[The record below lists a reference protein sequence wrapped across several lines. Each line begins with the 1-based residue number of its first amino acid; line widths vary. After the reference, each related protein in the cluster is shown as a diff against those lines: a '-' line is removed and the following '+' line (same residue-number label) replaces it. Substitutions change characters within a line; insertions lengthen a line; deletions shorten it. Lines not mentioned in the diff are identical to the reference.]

1 MRRRTKAR
9 ETAMQF
15 LYQVDLRGET
25 VWSEVEDFLDHASK
39 DGVLPDADAKEF
51 ARRLILGTKR
61 HREEIDALLKSV
73 ARNWDLRRMAAVDRN
88 ILRMSAY
95 EMLWCKDV
103 PPKVAINEAIELG
116 KRFST
121 ANSGAFVNGILD
133 RIRIDKLGNSDKK
146 LDDRPASI
154 PAPADAAA
162 PAEAGNES
170 AGQ

>member
-25 VWSEVEDFLDHASK
+25 AWSEVEDFLDHASK
-39 DGVLPDADAKEF
+39 DGVLPDADSKEF

-61 HREEIDALLKSV
+61 HKEEIDALLKSV

-133 RIRIDKLGNSDKK
+133 RIRIDKLGSSDKK
-146 LDDRPASI
+146 LDDRAMSA

>member
-1 MRRRTKAR
+1 
-9 ETAMQF
+9 MQF
-15 LYQVDLRGET
+15 LYQVDLRGEA
-25 VWSEVEDFLDHASK
+25 VWSDVEAFLENASK
-39 DGVLPDADAKEF
+39 DGVLPDADAREF

-61 HREEIDALLKSV
+61 HRDEIDTLLKSV

-95 EMLWCKDV
+95 EMLWCRDV

-133 RIRIDKLGNSDKK
+133 RIRIDKLGNSEKK
-146 LDDRPASI
+146 LDESKPLEEPRD
-154 PAPADAAA
+154 DAA
-162 PAEAGNES
+162 PPSGEPPEPPPEPPLDDGES
-170 AGQ
+170 AGL